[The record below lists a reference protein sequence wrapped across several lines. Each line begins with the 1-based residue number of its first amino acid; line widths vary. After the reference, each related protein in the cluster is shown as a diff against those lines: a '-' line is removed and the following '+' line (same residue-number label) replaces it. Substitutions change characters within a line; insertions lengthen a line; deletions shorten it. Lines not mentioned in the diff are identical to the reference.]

1 MKTFGNILL
10 YLMIGIGLWRIF
22 FGEKERTVEKVTKN
36 NQKVNYDL
44 FARKT
49 VANVFETFHTSKK
62 GLSEKQA
69 SIARERYGD
78 NKISYGKKTPF
89 ILEVLKAYITPF
101 TLVLIGLGLTSITT
115 DVLMAAPAD
124 RDYFGSAIIFT
135 MVIISGTMTLIQ
147 SVRSNHA
154 AEKLKSLVK
163 VTATVRRKNQF
174 LELPIEEIVC
184 GDVVKLSAGDMI
196 PADVRLTVTKDL
208 FVSQSALTGESYPVE
223 KRAESQI
230 EAQDSETS
238 YENMVFMGSNVISG
252 SAEGVVIATGNR
264 TLFGDVAKSLST
276 KPDLTNFELGIK
288 KTSFIF
294 IKFMAIMAPTVIV
307 INGLTKGD
315 WIEAFLFG
323 LSVAVGLTPEMLPMI
338 VTTNLV
344 KGASRMAK
352 KGTVIK
358 NINSIQNF
366 GAVDVLCTDKTGTLT
381 QDKIILE
388 YHLDCDGKE
397 NSRVLR
403 HAYLNSYYQ
412 TGLKNLMDVAI
423 IDAAKNELDTTKIN
437 YQKVD
442 EIPFDFDRRRMS
454 VVVADNDG
462 KTQMIT
468 KGAIEEMLRIS
479 SFVDFKGKVIP
490 LTEKAKQEV
499 LEKVKELNSDGLRV
513 LGVAQKTNPSVVG
526 EFSVSDE
533 SEMVLIGYLAF
544 LDPPKET
551 TKQALE
557 TLKKHGVGVKVLTG
571 DNALVTKSV
580 CKQIG
585 LESEELVTGEQI
597 ANLNEVQLAD
607 IVEKYNVFVKLN
619 PQQKQRITHALK
631 KNGHTVGF
639 LGDGINDAPAMK
651 AADVGISVDT
661 AVDIAKES
669 ADVILLEKDLMVLER
684 GIVSGRETFGNIM
697 KYIKAT
703 ASSNFGNMFSV
714 LIASTFLPFLPM
726 LPLQLLFL
734 NMIYD
739 ISCISIPWDHMDK
752 EYLDEPKSWISA
764 NIGKFMLWI
773 GPTSSVFDITTY
785 LLMYFVICPAMLG
798 GSYHTLSPAQQATFI
813 AIFHAGWFVESL
825 WTQTM
830 VLHALRTPKVPF
842 LQSRASFSMIAIT
855 TLGIA
860 VGTIVPFTNF
870 GRNLGMLPLPG
881 NYWLWLFVTMVL
893 YLALVTVVKRIYIR
907 RYGELL

>member
-1 MKTFGNILL
+1 MKTFGNIFL

-315 WIEAFLFG
+315 WMEAFLFG

-397 NSRVLR
+397 DSRVLR

-533 SEMVLIGYLAF
+533 SQMVLIGYLAF

-580 CKQIG
+580 CKQVG

-651 AADVGISVDT
+651 AADIGISVDT

-798 GSYHTLSPAQQATFI
+798 GSYHTLSPAQQVTFI

>member
-294 IKFMAIMAPTVIV
+294 IKFMALMAPTVIV

-315 WIEAFLFG
+315 WMEAFLFG

-397 NSRVLR
+397 DSRVLR

-533 SEMVLIGYLAF
+533 SQMVLIGYLAF

-580 CKQIG
+580 CKQVG

>member
-1 MKTFGNILL
+1 MKTFGNIFL

-315 WIEAFLFG
+315 WMEAFLFG

-397 NSRVLR
+397 DSRVLR

-580 CKQIG
+580 CKQVG

-651 AADVGISVDT
+651 AADIGISVDT

-798 GSYHTLSPAQQATFI
+798 GSYHTLSPAQQVTFI

>member
-276 KPDLTNFELGIK
+276 KPELTNFELGIK

-315 WIEAFLFG
+315 WMEAFLFG

-423 IDAAKNELDTTKIN
+423 IDAEKNELDTTKIN

-580 CKQIG
+580 CKQVG

>member
-294 IKFMAIMAPTVIV
+294 IKFMALMAPTVIV

-315 WIEAFLFG
+315 WMEAFLFG

-397 NSRVLR
+397 DSRVLR

-580 CKQIG
+580 CKQVG

-651 AADVGISVDT
+651 AADIGISVDT

-798 GSYHTLSPAQQATFI
+798 GNYHTLSPAQQATFI

>member
-276 KPDLTNFELGIK
+276 KPELTNFELGIK

-294 IKFMAIMAPTVIV
+294 IKFMALMAPTVIV

-315 WIEAFLFG
+315 WMEAFLFG

-580 CKQIG
+580 CKQVG

>member
-315 WIEAFLFG
+315 WMEAFLFG

-397 NSRVLR
+397 DSRVLR

-580 CKQIG
+580 CKQVG

-669 ADVILLEKDLMVLER
+669 SDVILLEKDLMVLER

-798 GSYHTLSPAQQATFI
+798 GSYHTLSPAQQVTFI

>member
-147 SVRSNHA
+147 SIRSNHA

-315 WIEAFLFG
+315 WMEAFLFG

-580 CKQIG
+580 CKQVG

>member
-1 MKTFGNILL
+1 
-10 YLMIGIGLWRIF
+10 
-22 FGEKERTVEKVTKN
+22 VEKVTKN

-294 IKFMAIMAPTVIV
+294 IKFMALMAPTVIV

-315 WIEAFLFG
+315 WMEAFLFG

-397 NSRVLR
+397 DSRVLR

-580 CKQIG
+580 CKQVG

>member
-49 VANVFETFHTSKK
+49 VANVFEPFHTSKK

-315 WIEAFLFG
+315 WMEAFLFG

-397 NSRVLR
+397 DSRVLR

-533 SEMVLIGYLAF
+533 SQMVLIGYLAF

-580 CKQIG
+580 CKQVG

-798 GSYHTLSPAQQATFI
+798 GSYHTLSPAQQVTFI

>member
-208 FVSQSALTGESYPVE
+208 FVSQSALNGESYPVE

-294 IKFMAIMAPTVIV
+294 IKFMALMAPTVIV

-315 WIEAFLFG
+315 WMEAFLFG

-397 NSRVLR
+397 DSRVLR

-580 CKQIG
+580 CKQVG